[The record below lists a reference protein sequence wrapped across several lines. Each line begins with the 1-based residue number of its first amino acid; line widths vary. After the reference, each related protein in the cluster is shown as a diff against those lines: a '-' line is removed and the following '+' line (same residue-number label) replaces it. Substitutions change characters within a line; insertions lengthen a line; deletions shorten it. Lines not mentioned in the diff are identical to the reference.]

1 MPKIIDPDLLN
12 QGVEVTLNK
21 VSRTITLNKSG
32 NLSDDGVSLQCL
44 YSFLKEEWRNDNTLI
59 PLPFPILSITD
70 EQFEIQN
77 GWDFGDTT
85 SKQLIRDGG
94 WALRST
100 GNTINEMFMNLTTLG
115 SFNNANSDRS
125 YYLQVNT
132 SSGTPI
138 NTVYTG
144 PVNQAIK
151 IFGNTGFGN
160 FDYRN
165 FFKIFLRVQGKT
177 YDSYDLLTLQNITQL
192 TYKKYALPLSNSID
206 TKITIPDSTISGST
220 PYTSMSIT
228 FYGTNQVRNI
238 GGVNYNFNK
247 IINGA
252 NATAEQIYNYVQYQ
266 LRRSIDI
273 DSGVGV
279 NNGNI
284 ADSLLEF
291 VGDTLRT
298 KTGVYIDNFNIADR
312 NRLQFTDV
320 SGITRTFPFVS
331 TGTINFNSNL
341 TNDSNGKYWM
351 FFQNAGGNQFGTTNA
366 IIVNDNN
373 GVPITG
379 STSGLTSVSFTFDY
393 DNNIQGGRTSGV
405 DAPVVLVAIGLNS
418 AQYVN
423 VDSTITRS
431 TQNSI
436 SVVSNIERNYSNT

>member
-1 MPKIIDPDLLN
+1 
-12 QGVEVTLNK
+12 
-21 VSRTITLNKSG
+21 
-32 NLSDDGVSLQCL
+32 
-44 YSFLKEEWRNDNTLI
+44 
-59 PLPFPILSITD
+59 
-70 EQFEIQN
+70 
-77 GWDFGDTT
+77 
-85 SKQLIRDGG
+85 
-94 WALRST
+94 
-100 GNTINEMFMNLTTLG
+100 
-115 SFNNANSDRS
+115 
-125 YYLQVNT
+125 
-132 SSGTPI
+132 
-138 NTVYTG
+138 
-144 PVNQAIK
+144 
-151 IFGNTGFGN
+151 
-160 FDYRN
+160 
-165 FFKIFLRVQGKT
+165 
-177 YDSYDLLTLQNITQL
+177 
-192 TYKKYALPLSNSID
+192 
-206 TKITIPDSTISGST
+206 
-220 PYTSMSIT
+220 MSIT